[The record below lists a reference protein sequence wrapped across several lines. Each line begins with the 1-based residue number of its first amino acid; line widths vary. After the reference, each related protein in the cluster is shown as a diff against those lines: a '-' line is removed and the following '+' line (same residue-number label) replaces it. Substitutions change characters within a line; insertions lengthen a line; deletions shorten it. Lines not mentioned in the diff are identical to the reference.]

1 MRRNQPKKPRAL
13 KFFMKIVSF
22 NTNSVRLR
30 LHQLQ
35 ALTDQIA
42 PDIIGLQETKVQDHE
57 FPIDEIHAM
66 GYNAIFMG
74 QKTHYGVALLYRN
87 GIELIDSQK
96 GWKTDDENAQ
106 KRMIIGDFA
115 FENGEVVRVINGYFP
130 QGENRE
136 HPVKFPAKEK
146 FYQDLMSYLNT
157 DCNPNQQLAVIGDF
171 NISPTDLD
179 IGIGEPNRKRWLRDG
194 KTSFLPEEREW
205 WQHLLDWGLIDTF
218 RTIHPEVNN
227 VFSWF
232 DYRSKGFDREPR
244 RGLRIDTVLATAT
257 LNEKATQSEVSYDV
271 RGMEKPSDHAPVWT
285 EFKF

>member
-1 MRRNQPKKPRAL
+1 
-13 KFFMKIVSF
+13 MKIVSF

-57 FPIDEIHAM
+57 FPLEDLNAM
-66 GYNAIFMG
+66 GYEAIFMG
-74 QKTHYGVALLYRN
+74 QKTHYGVALLYRK
-87 GIELIDSQK
+87 GIELTHFQK
-96 GWKTDDENAQ
+96 GWKTDDELAQ
-106 KRMIIGDFA
+106 KRMIIGDFKL
-115 FENGEVVRVINGYFP
+115 ENGEQVRVINGYFP
-130 QGENRE
+130 QGENRAHE
-136 HPVKFPAKEK
+136 VKFPAKVK
-146 FYQDLMSYLNT
+146 FYVDLMSYLDQDCSPT
-157 DCNPNQQLAVIGDF
+157 DNIAVIGDF

-194 KTSFLPEEREW
+194 KTSFLPEEREM
-205 WQHLLDWGLIDTF
+205 WQKLIDWGLVDTF
-218 RTIHPEVNN
+218 RTIHPEENN
-227 VFSWF
+227 TFSWF

-244 RGLRIDTVLATAT
+244 RGLRIDTVLATPC
-257 LNEKATQSEVSYDV
+257 LNAKAIASEVGYDI

>member
-1 MRRNQPKKPRAL
+1 
-13 KFFMKIVSF
+13 MKIVSF

-57 FPIDEIHAM
+57 FPLEDLEAM

-74 QKTHYGVALLYRN
+74 QKTHYGVALLYRK
-87 GIELIDSQK
+87 GIELKAFQK
-96 GWKTDDENAQ
+96 GWKTDTDEAQ
-106 KRMIIGDFA
+106 KRMVIGDFVL
-115 FENGEVVRVINGYFP
+115 ENGAEVRVINGYFP

-136 HPVKFPAKEK
+136 HPVKFPAKQK
-146 FYQDLMSYLNT
+146 FYEDLMSYLND
-157 DCNPNQQLAVIGDF
+157 DCDSAQNIAVIGDF

-194 KTSFLPEEREW
+194 KTSFLPEEREM
-205 WQHLLDWGLIDTF
+205 WQTLTDWGLIDTF
-218 RTIHPEVNN
+218 RTIHPETND

-232 DYRSKGFDREPR
+232 DYRSKGFDREPK
-244 RGLRIDTVLATAT
+244 RGLRIDTVLATES
-257 LNEKATQSEVSYDV
+257 LNALAIASEVGYDI

-285 EFKF
+285 EFDL

>member
-1 MRRNQPKKPRAL
+1 
-13 KFFMKIVSF
+13 MKIVSF

-35 ALTDQIA
+35 ALTDSIQ

-57 FPIDEIHAM
+57 FPIEALEEM
-66 GYNAIFMG
+66 GYKAIFMG
-74 QKTHYGVALLYRN
+74 QKTHYGVALLYRK
-87 GIELIDSQK
+87 GIELASFQK
-96 GWKTDDENAQ
+96 GWKTDNEDAQ
-106 KRMIIGDFA
+106 KRMIIGDFILD
-115 FENGEVVRVINGYFP
+115 NGEQVRVINGYFP
-130 QGENRE
+130 QGESRD

-146 FYQDLMSYLNT
+146 FYQDLMAYLNT
-157 DCNPNQQLAVIGDF
+157 ECDPSQQIAVIGDF

-205 WQHLLDWGLIDTF
+205 WKTLLDWGLTDTF
-218 RTIHPEVNN
+218 RTIHPDTNEI
-227 VFSWF
+227 FSWF

-244 RGLRIDTVLATAT
+244 RGLRIDTVLATES
-257 LNEKATQSEVSYDV
+257 LNKKAIASEVGYDV
-271 RGMEKPSDHAPVWT
+271 RGMEKPSDHAPIWT